1 MKALTTLVRVMAARQ
16 WYWLLAGILAGIL
29 VVAANIA
36 LMAVSGWFIASMALA
51 GISQT
56 SFNYMLPALAIR
68 VLAIVRTLGRYAERL
83 VTHEAAFRML
93 ADLRVWLFE
102 RLIPLVPAGL
112 EGYAAG
118 DLSGRLRSDVDR
130 MENLYLRIIAP
141 IATGAAVILLAPLC
155 LGLWSSASG
164 LALLAALSMAGI
176 GLPLV
181 TRSMAAEPG
190 EEEVRLTGEVRVA
203 VTEGLQGAEELLL
216 LGACDQKADKVEAL
230 YAGVTRQQQRLG
242 GINGIVSAGMTA
254 AGGATLAV
262 VLVIGAAEVF
272 RGQIS
277 GAELVMLLL
286 FCAACFE
293 GIAPLAAALQALPAT
308 NATARRLTE
317 LAAAPHPLPE
327 PPHPLPPVSGHGII
341 FHKVCFAHGAGAEVL
356 TDFSLEIPQGSRVA
370 LTGRSG
376 AGKSSVVELLLRFRP
391 YRGSITIGDAE
402 VRDMASS
409 QIAGLVSAVPQQ
421 PHLFN
426 SSIRANILLGA
437 PDADN
442 SSIEAALADAG
453 LAEWVAALPD
463 GLETI
468 VGGAGSALSG
478 GEARRIALA
487 RALLKDAPLLLLDEP
502 TEGLDPETE
511 RTVVQRLK
519 IRLQGK
525 TVLLISHRP
534 ACLELAERVLRID
547 DGSP

>member
-1 MKALTTLVRVMAARQ
+1 MRALATLVRIMAARQ
-16 WYWLLAGILAGIL
+16 WRWLLAGILAGIL

-51 GISQT
+51 GISKV

-102 RLIPLVPAGL
+102 RLIPLAPAGL

-118 DLSGRLRSDVDR
+118 DLAGRLRTDVDR

-141 IATGAAVILLAPLC
+141 IASGVALILLAPFC
-155 LGLWSSASG
+155 LGLWSPASG

-176 GLPLV
+176 VLPLI
-181 TRSMAAEPG
+181 TRRMAAEPG
-190 EEEVRLTGEVRVA
+190 EEEVRLAGELRIT

-230 YAGVTRQQQRLG
+230 YAGITRQQKRLG
-242 GINGIVSAGMTA
+242 DINGIVIAGMTA
-254 AGGATLAV
+254 AGGTTLAV
-262 VLVIGAAEVF
+262 VLAIGAAEVF

-286 FCAACFE
+286 FCAASFE
-293 GIAPLAAALQALPAT
+293 GIAPLAAALQGLPAT

-327 PPHPLPPVSGHGII
+327 PPHPLPPVSGHGVI
-341 FHKVCFAHGAGAEVL
+341 FRKVCFAHGAGANGL
-356 TDFSLEIPQGSRVA
+356 TDFSLELPEGSRVA
-370 LTGRSG
+370 LTGPSG
-376 AGKSSVVELLLRFRP
+376 AGKSSIVELLLRFRP
-391 YRGSITIGDAE
+391 YRGSITIGGSE

-409 QIAGLVSAVPQQ
+409 QIAGLISAVPQQ

-437 PDADN
+437 PDAD
-442 SSIEAALADAG
+442 SSRMGAALADAG
-453 LAEWVAALPD
+453 LSEWVAALPD
-463 GLETI
+463 GLDTI
-468 VGGAGSALSG
+468 VGVAGSAVSG

-487 RALLKDAPLLLLDEP
+487 RALLHDAPVLLLDEP

-511 RTVVQRLK
+511 QKVVQRLK

-525 TVLLISHRP
+525 TVLMISHRP
-534 ACLELAERVLRID
+534 ACLELAERVLQID